1 MIIQLDWE
9 KILTL
14 EPKSP
19 YNFNANMHK
28 PSHYPSS
35 DLAWVRDIH
44 WITMVWQEKLL
55 GLKFKNKG
63 TVSNPKIELSIF
75 SEDRLSDEF
84 IKNAVS
90 EIRWR
95 FNFDQDISKFKL
107 DKKFTKWRG
116 TKAIASNS
124 LYEMLII
131 YITLQNATVR
141 RSVQMLE
148 NLFRAYGYKVKFD
161 GQVLSTFWNPKKTKI
176 DEQYLREL
184 KLGYRAKYIAKLS
197 EQFAN
202 NEINEYALRKE
213 SKEKIKKVM
222 LSIYGIGPASL
233 EYILFQIFYFTDS
246 LDTIPLWEQ
255 KIMSRIL
262 FNRKLVLPGKIK
274 EYFKK
279 YPKYEKLAF
288 HYIWEDIF
296 WKRKN
301 EHIDWL
307 EKEIRL

>member
-148 NLFRAYGYKVKFD
+148 NLFRAYGYKVEFD